1 MGIVAAG
8 PRPTLMDAL
17 EPVLAMLD
25 QAGIRVTLDYSKLN
39 PPGCY
44 LGPPELDF
52 RFKAGDFT
60 AAYTL
65 LVVAGANDG
74 TRAVQVLSAELDRVI
89 VALGSQ
95 PVTARPVAVLPSDNS
110 NVLLGMEV
118 SWSSR
123 IRGHSNGGVTP

>member
-1 MGIVAAG
+1 
-8 PRPTLMDAL
+8 MDAL
-17 EPVLAMLD
+17 APALSMLEN
-25 QAGIRVTLDYSKLN
+25 AGIRVTLDYAKLN

-44 LGPPELDF
+44 LAAPELDY

-74 TRAVQVLSAELDRVI
+74 TRAVQVLSTELDRVMT
-89 VALGSQ
+89 ALSNL
-95 PVTARPVAVLPSDNS
+95 PVTARPVAVLPADNS

-123 IRGHSNGGVTP
+123 IRGQSNGGQER